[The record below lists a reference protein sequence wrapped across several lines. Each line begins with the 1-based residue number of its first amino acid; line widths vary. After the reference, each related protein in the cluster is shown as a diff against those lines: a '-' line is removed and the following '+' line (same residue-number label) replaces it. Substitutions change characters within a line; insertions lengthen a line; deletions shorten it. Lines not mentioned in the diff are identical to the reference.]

1 MNEAISDR
9 QSALDEFAA
18 TAAPKQELMP
28 AIQKAAPPAL
38 IHGAQAIMVPRDDAV
53 VLRKIAA
60 LAAAAGEDWYY
71 RIPFKDNKTGKTTW
85 VEGPSIKLAND
96 VARIYGS
103 CDVDPWVSNEGIDY
117 WEISARFIDLES
129 GYSMT
134 RLFRQR
140 KGAARVGGGDAARNQ
155 EISFQIGTS
164 KAIRNVIVNALQ
176 TYADYAYQQARNA
189 LVTKIGKD
197 VDMWRERAVE
207 RVSTLVALS
216 RVEAVIGRPARD
228 WLAPDIAK
236 VVAMGKAIND
246 GMATIDETFPPL
258 KQEAV
263 TGTPALDQF
272 AGDKTEA
279 DEKPVAEQP
288 GKTVDPEK
296 PETPVDPLA
305 TGQAAASDPDEPP
318 AIANDA
324 AAAPPAD
331 IELRE
336 EAITKLLD
344 LATDDK
350 LSVQERGELL
360 EDILPSWED
369 KLDAAFFKVLAD
381 SCAQVLDG
389 RIRRATAE
397 KKLEAMK

>member
-18 TAAPKQELMP
+18 AGAPKQELLP

-38 IHGAQAIMVPRDDAV
+38 IHGAQLIVVPRDDAA
-53 VLRKIAA
+53 VLRKISA
-60 LAAAAGEDWYY
+60 LGAAAGEDWYY

-103 CDVDPWVSNEGIDY
+103 CDVDTWVSNEGIDY

-129 GYSMT
+129 GYALT

-164 KAIRNVIVNALQ
+164 KAIRNVVVNALQ
-176 TYADYAYQQARNA
+176 TYADYAYEQARNA

-197 VDMWRERAVE
+197 VDKWRERAVE
-207 RVSTLVALS
+207 RVSAMVALP

-246 GMATIDETFPPL
+246 GMATVDETFPPL

-272 AGDKTEA
+272 AG
-279 DEKPVAEQP
+279 EKPVAEQP
-288 GKTVDPEK
+288 GEKVDPE
-296 PETPVDPLA
+296 TPAVPSA
-305 TGQAAASDPDEPP
+305 GQAAAPDAEAP
-318 AIANDA
+318 ATAKDA
-324 AAAPPAD
+324 AAAPS
-331 IELRE
+331 LRQ

-344 LATDDK
+344 LASDEK
-350 LSVQERGELL
+350 LSMQERGELL
-360 EDILPSWED
+360 EDILPAWED
-369 KLDAAFFKVLAD
+369 KLDPAFFKALAD
-381 SCAQVLDG
+381 NCAQVLDG

-397 KKLEAMK
+397 KRLGELP

>member
-1 MNEAISDR
+1 MNEQISDR

-18 TAAPKQELMP
+18 AAAPKQELLP

-38 IHGAQAIMVPRDDAV
+38 IHGAQLIVVPRDDAA
-53 VLRKIAA
+53 VLRKISA
-60 LAAAAGEDWYY
+60 LGNAAGEDWYY

-103 CDVDPWVSNEGIDY
+103 CDVDTWVSNEGIDY

-129 GYSMT
+129 GFALT

-164 KAIRNVIVNALQ
+164 KAIRNVVVNALQ
-176 TYADYAYQQARNA
+176 TYADYAYEQARSA

-197 VDMWRERAVE
+197 VDKWRERAVE
-207 RVSTLVALS
+207 RVSAMVALP

-246 GMATIDETFPPL
+246 GMATVDETFPPL

-263 TGTPALDQF
+263 TGAPALEQF
-272 AGDKTEA
+272 AGDKTKTE
-279 DEKPVAEQP
+279 EKPVAEKP
-288 GKTVDPEK
+288 GKTVDPE
-296 PETPVDPLA
+296 TPADPDPSSA
-305 TGQAAASDPDEPP
+305 AGQAAASNPEPP
-318 AIANDA
+318 AIAKDA
-324 AAAPPAD
+324 AAAP
-331 IELRE
+331 LRQ

-344 LATDDK
+344 LASDEK
-350 LSVQERGELL
+350 LSMQDRGELL
-360 EDILPSWED
+360 EDILPTWED
-369 KLDAAFFKVLAD
+369 KLDAAFFKELAD

-397 KKLEAMK
+397 KRLGELK